1 MKKGKAL
8 RHRIKSLI
16 KSNNPRYKITY
27 TTITEDSYQVKI
39 TPLFQTCAICKKE
52 SRVDS
57 MKYLHDNR
65 VPLLFTGKWLDFKC
79 WVQVDTIISNL
90 KSSIPRNLSNLIAQC
105 ITASSYQNTTVH
117 LYVNVEAGKSTMT
130 IWNRKRLQYTME
142 TIQCA
147 YPSKRKRE
155 LGETNPVHALQGRS
169 IRSAVLINNQGNNMN
184 NQIDNNDII
193 LGLMFLAI
201 AWIMIIFLDVLA
213 SLA

>member
-39 TPLFQTCAICKKE
+39 TPLFQTCAICKTE

-57 MKYLHDNR
+57 MKYLQDNR

-90 KSSIPRNLSNLIAQC
+90 KSSVPRNLSNLIA
-105 ITASSYQNTTVH
+105 
-117 LYVNVEAGKSTMT
+117 
-130 IWNRKRLQYTME
+130 
-142 TIQCA
+142 
-147 YPSKRKRE
+147 
-155 LGETNPVHALQGRS
+155 
-169 IRSAVLINNQGNNMN
+169 
-184 NQIDNNDII
+184 
-193 LGLMFLAI
+193 
-201 AWIMIIFLDVLA
+201 
-213 SLA
+213 